1 MADLFNQVSYIAKRE
16 NGNNL
21 QTIDDLFYI
30 CKNEIESG
38 QKDKGLGHCKALKNL
53 IDELLSNE
61 KCLNKAKIYNKIFDI
76 LVLETPYS
84 FDSYFQALE
93 WDRPVEE
100 QFYLP
105 RRNIFLKHQIIQLL
119 EDLLINDKIDEAFL
133 SMPPRCGKT
142 TLVLFVISWLIGIN
156 PQLANLYCSNSGV
169 LAGAFYDGINTILTD
184 EYTYCWHKIFPK
196 VKFDKQSMCN
206 AKETYLD
213 TGMKKR
219 YHSFTARSIDGSLN
233 GAVDVSSFGLLVSDD
248 LVSGIEE
255 ALNVARLKTLW
266 HKVSSDMLSRA
277 KQKAKILWIGT
288 RWSIYDPIGVRLNS
302 GELDSKRYRNLV
314 IPALDDND
322 ESNFTYLYNVGFDT
336 DFFRGKRL
344 TYEEADDI
352 ATWNALYQNS
362 PIERS
367 GLLFPLEEL
376 RVYEGELPDVQPT
389 NKYAFVDIGWGGGDY
404 TCMPIIY
411 QYEADLY
418 CVDIV
423 FDNGNKKITQPKI
436 VNAIMKHN
444 LMRVKFEKNNG
455 GDGYKEDVGRLLQE
469 KHSNCLLTSAFA
481 SNQQTKEMK
490 VFNHAPEIKQIH
502 FLAPAKRSIEYRKAI
517 EQLCSFTI
525 QGKNKHDDCPDAL
538 AEVCE
543 MINEVVK
550 KVEYQVFQRFF

>member
-38 QKDKGLGHCKALKNL
+38 QKDKGLGYCKALKNL

-93 WDRPVEE
+93 WDRPVEK

-206 AKETYLD
+206 AKETYL
-213 TGMKKR
+213 
-219 YHSFTARSIDGSLN
+219 HI
-233 GAVDVSSFGLLVSDD
+233 
-248 LVSGIEE
+248 
-255 ALNVARLKTLW
+255 
-266 HKVSSDMLSRA
+266 
-277 KQKAKILWIGT
+277 
-288 RWSIYDPIGVRLNS
+288 
-302 GELDSKRYRNLV
+302 
-314 IPALDDND
+314 
-322 ESNFTYLYNVGFDT
+322 
-336 DFFRGKRL
+336 
-344 TYEEADDI
+344 
-352 ATWNALYQNS
+352 
-362 PIERS
+362 
-367 GLLFPLEEL
+367 
-376 RVYEGELPDVQPT
+376 
-389 NKYAFVDIGWGGGDY
+389 
-404 TCMPIIY
+404 
-411 QYEADLY
+411 
-418 CVDIV
+418 
-423 FDNGNKKITQPKI
+423 
-436 VNAIMKHN
+436 
-444 LMRVKFEKNNG
+444 
-455 GDGYKEDVGRLLQE
+455 
-469 KHSNCLLTSAFA
+469 
-481 SNQQTKEMK
+481 
-490 VFNHAPEIKQIH
+490 
-502 FLAPAKRSIEYRKAI
+502 
-517 EQLCSFTI
+517 
-525 QGKNKHDDCPDAL
+525 
-538 AEVCE
+538 
-543 MINEVVK
+543 
-550 KVEYQVFQRFF
+550 